1 MDIQRIEFHTKD
13 TVRGVSH
20 YMYSN
25 FMVKC
30 AVRICGGTDQRD
42 PEPSIFWDSEPCLE
56 TSGRTARRRG
66 WPMSSLQTGNANIET
81 A

>member
-1 MDIQRIEFHTKD
+1 MDTQRIELHTKD

-30 AVRICGGTDQRD
+30 TVRMCGATDQGD
-42 PEPSIFWDSEPCLE
+42 PGPSIFWASEPCLE
-56 TSGRTARRRG
+56 TSGRTARRRD

>member
-1 MDIQRIEFHTKD
+1 MDIQRTEFHTQD
-13 TVRGVSH
+13 TVRGMSH

-30 AVRICGGTDQRD
+30 TVRICGATDQGD
-42 PEPSIFWDSEPCLE
+42 PGPSIFLASEPCLE
-56 TSGRTARRRG
+56 TSGRTARRRD

>member
-1 MDIQRIEFHTKD
+1 MDIQSIEFHKKD
-13 TVRGVSH
+13 TVLGASH

-30 AVRICGGTDQRD
+30 TVRICGATDQGD
-42 PEPSIFWDSEPCLE
+42 PGSSIFWASERCLE
-56 TSGRTARRRG
+56 TSGRTARRRD
-66 WPMSSLQTGNANIET
+66 WPMSSLQKGNTNIET